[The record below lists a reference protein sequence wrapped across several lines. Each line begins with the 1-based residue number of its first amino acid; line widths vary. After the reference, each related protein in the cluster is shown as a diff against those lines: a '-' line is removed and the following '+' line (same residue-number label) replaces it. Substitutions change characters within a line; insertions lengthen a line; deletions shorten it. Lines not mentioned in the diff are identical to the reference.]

1 MNRYS
6 AIREKMAAGLQS
18 KTGWGRNE
26 ILALLDQVL
35 LTVAEEE
42 LSLPPRVVT
51 TPTPLSSLPFHTFG
65 DLDHGN

>member
-6 AIREKMAAGLQS
+6 AIREKMTEGLQS

-35 LTVAEEE
+35 ISVAEEE
-42 LSLPPRVVT
+42 LSLPPAVVVEDDHDDT
-51 TPTPLSSLPFHTFG
+51 VPF
-65 DLDHGN
+65 